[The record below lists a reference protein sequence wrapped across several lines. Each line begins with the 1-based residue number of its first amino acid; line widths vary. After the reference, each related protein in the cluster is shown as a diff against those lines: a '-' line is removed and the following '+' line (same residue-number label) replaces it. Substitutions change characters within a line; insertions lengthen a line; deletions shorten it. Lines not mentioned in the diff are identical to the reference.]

1 MRKARSALALVSAV
15 YRLSLRELLRNKLGL
30 ALLVLIPC
38 IFIGIALATAGKIE
52 IPIKLYLRGGV
63 ENLLLTQH
71 DIMLVFIT
79 ASVNGFLT
87 AYFALLLFHRDFGY
101 YRYCVFAGLPPA
113 AFIAGRFAF
122 FLTIAALLACMT
134 TLINAHYVPLTKP
147 VLVFFGFLFL
157 GIIYGSFGSI
167 IGSFSRD
174 FLVAFLGIFLLT
186 DLDAAWLQNPVYYSA
201 SQETEF
207 LRWLPAHF
215 PTQLIF
221 TSAFTEKING
231 KALAGCSFYML
242 LSFGLLF
249 ILVGYRMG
257 RVSDINRRSRAA
269 EEEEGETEHA

>member
-1 MRKARSALALVSAV
+1 MRKAFNSVTLVASV
-15 YRLSLRELLRNKLGL
+15 YRLSVRELLRNRLGL
-30 ALLVLIPC
+30 AMLVLIPC
-38 IFIGIALATAGKIE
+38 IFIGIALATAGKST
-52 IPIKLYLRGGV
+52 IPIKLYLQGGV

-101 YRYCVFAGLPPA
+101 YRYCVFVGLPPS
-113 AFIAGRFAF
+113 AFIVGRFAF
-122 FLTIAALLACMT
+122 FFTIAALLAGMT
-134 TLINAHYVPLTKP
+134 TLINGYYVPLQNP
-147 VLVFFGFLFL
+147 MLVFFGFLFL

-174 FLVAFLGIFLLT
+174 FLVAILGIFLLT

-201 SQETEF
+201 SQEKDF

-215 PTQLIF
+215 PTQVIF
-221 TSAFTEKING
+221 SSAFTDNINWR
-231 KALAGCSFYML
+231 ALAGSAGYTL

-249 ILVGYRMG
+249 LLVSLRMQ
-257 RVSDINRRSRAA
+257 RVSDINRRSSAG
-269 EEEEGETEHA
+269 EETEHV